1 MSGFKMYI
9 TTKLGN
15 PSYTP
20 EVRDFVTTFEYLLYC
35 VLKKVKGLCSRGF
48 GQRVSLPYRQAK
60 WQQLYHL
67 FWNSLK
73 SYVGNFANINSLRSD
88 DT

>member
-1 MSGFKMYI
+1 MYI

-35 VLKKVKGLCSRGF
+35 VLKKVKGLYSRGF
-48 GQRVSLPYRQAK
+48 ARRVSLPYRQAK
-60 WQQLYHL
+60 WQQLYRL

-88 DT
+88 VT